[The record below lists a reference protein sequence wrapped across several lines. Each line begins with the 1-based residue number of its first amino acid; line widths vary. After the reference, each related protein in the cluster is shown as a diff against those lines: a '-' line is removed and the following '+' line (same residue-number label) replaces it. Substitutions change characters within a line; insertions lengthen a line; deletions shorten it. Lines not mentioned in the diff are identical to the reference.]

1 VWQTEEHQIKDNA
14 ENVKGNQRDENLG
27 ERGFQVHVFPEQD
40 RYRQNISWGKRK
52 KTRLKITLYTRPA
65 PNRNVVLK
73 SARKACNQ
81 LPAFGR

>member
-40 RYRQNISWGKRK
+40 RYRQNIS
-52 KTRLKITLYTRPA
+52 
-65 PNRNVVLK
+65 
-73 SARKACNQ
+73 
-81 LPAFGR
+81 